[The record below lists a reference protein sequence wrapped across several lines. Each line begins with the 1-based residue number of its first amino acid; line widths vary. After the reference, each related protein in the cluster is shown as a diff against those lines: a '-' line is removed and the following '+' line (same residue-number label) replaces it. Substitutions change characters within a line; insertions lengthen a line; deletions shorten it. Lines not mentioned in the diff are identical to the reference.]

1 MIKRFKVTTALLLAA
16 LFGVLGISS
25 AKAAIPFL
33 IWERG
38 KTQNIVLGGS
48 TTSAVWNIYLISSDN
63 KSFEFSKSSPN
74 PAKYIVYSIDLPT
87 KLPIGSYRIEAK
99 DAAGDQTDVAGVSVI
114 ERTYYTITSIPNDLR
129 LLFVLFA
136 FFTGTFSVLRSRKYS
151 MLSYQRTLRYK
162 SESDEESV
170 DIRPRVPGFLVPFY
184 RFRQRREANL
194 EISLLRFVVHR
205 DGEVLHKFAPW
216 AWSVLPFLTFIASI
230 LEAVHMQGH
239 HALPQMAVAI
249 YFGLAIIG
257 SLDAISGVSAALGLF
272 IAQLVFGDINSI
284 RAFLL
289 FSTFVAPW
297 FVASLLGSLYYMTI
311 RLDVWSLLKKASAQ
325 VKTLVTLV
333 LISVMS
339 GASVYATTIAL
350 QSMSI
355 QLPVPKAFFLP
366 LALTSGVMALLKNL
380 LDYSLDAKII
390 KKNSVVTTKVES
402 LYVAR
407 VLSPGSSFVILLGV
421 VGIAFVWTQSMADSL
436 VVAAVSALPFVAL
449 YLAFPY
455 KLFAKLPTVPRNVL
469 VEALGLAGLTFLVFL
484 ALNQLPLSVIQ
495 KSKTFILL
503 ALVPLVLHAI
513 YSLLLDSSDRIKASA
528 KADSELVDVS
538 EKEGVTE

>member
-1 MIKRFKVTTALLLAA
+1 MIKRFRFATALLLTVI
-16 LFGVLGISS
+16 FGALGISS

-48 TTSAVWNIYLISSDN
+48 TTSAVWNIYLVSSDN
-63 KSFEFSKSSPN
+63 KSYEFSKSSPN
-74 PAKYIVYSIDLPT
+74 PAKYIVYSIDLPAN
-87 KLPIGSYRIEAK
+87 LPIGSYRVEAK
-99 DAAGDQTDVAGVSVI
+99 DAAGDQSDVAGVSVI

-162 SESDEESV
+162 SESDEESLNV
-170 DIRPRVPGFLVPFY
+170 RPRVPGFLVPFY

-216 AWSVLPFLTFIASI
+216 AWAVLPFLTFIASI

-239 HALPQMAVAI
+239 HALPEMTVGI
-249 YFGLAIIG
+249 YFAFTIIG
-257 SLDAISGVSAALGLF
+257 SLDAVSGVSAALGLF
-272 IAQLVFGDINSI
+272 ISQLVFGDINSI

-311 RLDVWSLLKKASAQ
+311 RLDVWSLLKSANARL
-325 VKTLVTLV
+325 KTFLTLL
-333 LISVMS
+333 LIAAMS

-390 KKNSVVTTKVES
+390 KKNSEVTMKVES

-407 VLSPGSSFVILLGV
+407 VLSPGSSIVILLGV

-455 KLFAKLPTVPRNVL
+455 KFFARIPAVSRNVL
-469 VEALGLAGLTFLVFL
+469 VEALTLGGLTFLVFL
-484 ALNQLPLSVIQ
+484 ALNRLPLSVIQ

-503 ALVPLVLHAI
+503 ALVPLVLHAV
-513 YSLLLDSSDRIKASA
+513 YSLLLDSADRIKQSSRAEE
-528 KADSELVDVS
+528 KPETEI
-538 EKEGVTE
+538 EKEGVTQ

>member
-1 MIKRFKVTTALLLAA
+1 MIKRMKVATALLLTV
-16 LFGVLGISS
+16 LFGALGVSS

-48 TTSAVWNIYLISSDN
+48 TTSAVWNIYLVSSDN
-63 KSFEFSKSSPN
+63 KSYEFSKSSPN
-74 PAKYIVYSIDLPT
+74 PSKYIVYSIDLPT
-87 KLPIGSYRIEAK
+87 NLPIGSYRVEAK
-99 DAAGDQTDVAGVSVI
+99 DAAGDQSDVAGVSVI

-151 MLSYQRTLRYK
+151 MLSYQRTLRFK
-162 SESDEESV
+162 SETDEESQDV
-170 DIRPRVPGFLVPFY
+170 RPHVPGFLVPFY

-194 EISLLRFVVHR
+194 EISLLRFVVQR

-216 AWSVLPFLTFIASI
+216 AWALLPFLTFIASI
-230 LEAVHMQGH
+230 GEAAHLQGH
-239 HALPQMAVAI
+239 HALPDMTVAI
-249 YFGLAIIG
+249 YFAFTIIG
-257 SLDAISGVSAALGLF
+257 GLDAISGVAAALGLF
-272 IAQLVFGDINSI
+272 ISQLVFGDINSI

-289 FSTFVAPW
+289 FATFVAPW

-311 RLDVWSLLKKASAQ
+311 RLDIWSLLKNASAHL
-325 VKTLVTLV
+325 KTLLTLIV
-333 LISVMS
+333 IATMS

-355 QLPVPKAFFLP
+355 QLAVPKAFFLP
-366 LALTSGVMALLKNL
+366 LALTSGAVALLKNL
-380 LDYSLDAKII
+380 LDYGLDAKFI
-390 KKNSVVTTKVES
+390 KKNSEVTMKVES

-407 VLSPGSSFVILLGV
+407 VLSPGSSAVILLGV
-421 VGIAFVWTQSMADSL
+421 VGIAFVWTQSMADSF
-436 VVAAVSALPFVAL
+436 VVATVTALPFVAL

-455 KLFAKLPTVPRNVL
+455 KFFARIPSIPRNVL
-469 VEALGLAGLTFLVFL
+469 VEALSLGGLTFLVFL
-484 ALNQLPLSVIQ
+484 ALNSLPLSVIQ

-513 YSLLLDSSDRIKASA
+513 YSLLLDSSDRLKERANT
-528 KADSELVDVS
+528 
-538 EKEGVTE
+538 EKSVTTEDETQEVR